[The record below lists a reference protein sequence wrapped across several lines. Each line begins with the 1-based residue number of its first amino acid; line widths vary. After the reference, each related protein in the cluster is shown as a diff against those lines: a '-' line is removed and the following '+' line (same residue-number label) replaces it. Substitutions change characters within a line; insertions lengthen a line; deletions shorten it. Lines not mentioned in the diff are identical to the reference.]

1 MDIENVD
8 YEKLRSDLTD
18 YFGAAMFSSLSI
30 SIVDLSDV
38 EIASNDDLLKIAK
51 QNEFDLNEYQTTK
64 NENKKILNLK
74 KYKRY
79 FDNILAMTLAQA
91 AVKEKQ
97 AK

>member
-1 MDIENVD
+1 MDIENID
-8 YEKLRSDLTD
+8 YEKLRSNLID

-30 SIVDLSDV
+30 AIVDLSDV
-38 EIASNDDLLKIAK
+38 EVASNDDLLKIAK

-79 FDNILAMTLAQA
+79 SDNPLAMTVAQA
-91 AVKEKQ
+91 ALKDK
-97 AK
+97 K

>member
-1 MDIENVD
+1 MDIENV
-8 YEKLRSDLTD
+8 DLTD